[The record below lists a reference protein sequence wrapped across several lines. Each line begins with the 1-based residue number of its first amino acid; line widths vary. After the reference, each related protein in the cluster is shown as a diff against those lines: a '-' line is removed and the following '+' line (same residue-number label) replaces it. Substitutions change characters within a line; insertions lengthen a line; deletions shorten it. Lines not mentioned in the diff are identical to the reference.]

1 MSLPGYSLS
10 AFTVSF
16 NASIVVVK
24 SADAPTI
31 FTSGFSSKASINFS
45 AGTSTPKSITS
56 NPALSSI
63 IITKF
68 LPISCKSP
76 ATVPIIIFPAE
87 TALSPTN
94 NGFKTSTPFCIAR
107 AATNISGTNISFFVN
122 LSPTTVIESIIAF
135 NISGALAP
143 ESRASCTKPATFLD
157 FPLSTAVA
165 TS

>member
-1 MSLPGYSLS
+1 M
-10 AFTVSF
+10 
-16 NASIVVVK
+16 
-24 SADAPTI
+24 
-31 FTSGFSSKASINFS
+31 NFS

-143 ESRASCTKPATFLD
+143 ESRAS
-157 FPLSTAVA
+157 
-165 TS
+165 